1 MNLAVVVVTVLL
13 VVTVLIAAGLLLRS
27 VTTSPK
33 KGFRRNL
40 SSFRQTREDHAEGF
54 EEAKIR
60 VDPDEWPGANLP

>member
-1 MNLAVVVVTVLL
+1 MNGAVVVVTVLL
-13 VVTVLIAAGLLLRS
+13 VVVVLIAAGLLLRS